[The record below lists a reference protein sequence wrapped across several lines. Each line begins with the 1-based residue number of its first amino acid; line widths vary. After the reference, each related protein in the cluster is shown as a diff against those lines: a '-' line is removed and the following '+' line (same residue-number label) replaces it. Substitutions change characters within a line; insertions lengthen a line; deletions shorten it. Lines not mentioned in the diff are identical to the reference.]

1 MQISKKN
8 CKEKDSE
15 ILNYFMLNILLK
27 KKHKQSSK
35 TVKGYFSYNGTL
47 KVTYLENDNFS
58 SSKSQ

>member
-27 KKHKQSSK
+27 KNKQSSK
-35 TVKGYFSYNGTL
+35 TVKGYFSYNGAL